1 MGLLFLNKQKLEL
14 TWVGK
19 DDVIN
24 IEPRILI
31 EDPKHS
37 NLSIDTETRNML
49 IHGDNLLALKSLEK
63 EFTNSIKCI
72 YIDPP
77 YNTGSAFE
85 HYDDNVEH
93 SIWLSL
99 MKPRLEILHRLLS
112 DDGSIF
118 IQIDENEYAY
128 LKVLCDQIFGRN
140 NFVSTIC
147 VKMSTVSGVKTTH
160 REKTIIKEKEM
171 ILVYAKN
178 INNFRIKPQY
188 VLIDEFDNEFQY
200 FLERNNSDDPKKW
213 KILRLSDI
221 LKEKGIEKT
230 LKDKNFV
237 KFITKNKNNI
247 WRRAFIRNEY
257 KKISQD
263 NPDDIFYITKNNKE
277 NYYYR
282 GREMFFL
289 SSKFHECFTENGA
302 IDGMSNLLGDI
313 WLDINTGKLFNEG
326 GVKFRNGKKPEFL
339 IARILEMVTQEG
351 DLVLDSFL
359 GSGTTAAVAHK
370 MNRRWIGIELGDHA
384 YTLAKPRLDEVIK
397 GEQGGMSKALQW
409 QGGGGY
415 KFYELAPT
423 LIKFDSFGQPVIN
436 EDYDD
441 NMLASA
447 IAIHEGFKYAPSQ
460 ECFWKQSHSSD
471 KSFLYVTTNHV
482 THEYL
487 DAIFNQMN
495 EEETLLVSCKSYDS
509 ALNNKYKNITIKKIP
524 NSILKNCAFGME
536 NYNLNINET
545 KDEEGDEVE

>member
-1 MGLLFLNKQKLEL
+1 MNKQKLEL